1 MRAGFPGAGPTVV
14 VTDLCVME
22 PDPVTRELT
31 VTSLHPGTTR
41 EQVSAA
47 TGWPIRFAADL
58 AQTTPP
64 GATELDVLRA
74 LQARTDAAHDAQAAG
89 AEA

>member
-1 MRAGFPGAGPTVV
+1 
-14 VTDLCVME
+14 
-22 PDPVTRELT
+22 
-31 VTSLHPGTTR
+31 
-41 EQVSAA
+41 
-47 TGWPIRFAADL
+47 RFAADL

>member
-1 MRAGFPGAGPTVV
+1 M
-14 VTDLCVME
+14 
-22 PDPVTRELT
+22 TRELT

>member
-1 MRAGFPGAGPTVV
+1 
-14 VTDLCVME
+14 ME

-64 GATELDVLRA
+64 GATELEVLRA
-74 LQARTDAAHDAQAAG
+74 LQARTDAAHGAQAAG